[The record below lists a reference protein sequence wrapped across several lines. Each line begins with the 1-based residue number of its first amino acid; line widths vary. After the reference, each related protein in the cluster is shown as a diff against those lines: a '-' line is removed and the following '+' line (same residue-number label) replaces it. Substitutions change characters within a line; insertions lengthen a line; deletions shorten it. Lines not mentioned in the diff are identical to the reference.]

1 MSKIETVNQI
11 QMVFIETF
19 TPESK
24 TSDMEMQ
31 KLQIAEYINWS
42 QNWRVQVG
50 HRNLRFL
57 ID

>member
-11 QMVFIETF
+11 QTVFIETL

-31 KLQIAEYINWS
+31 KLQIAEYIN
-42 QNWRVQVG
+42 
-50 HRNLRFL
+50 
-57 ID
+57 